1 MCPQCK
7 SVGQYYKHDNGA
19 NTSTEEETLLVG
31 VRLKGKV
38 NWPDSEGQC
47 CINEINACTNP

>member
-38 NWPDSEGQC
+38 NWPDSEG
-47 CINEINACTNP
+47 